1 MEWRYKIRRNSSLKF
16 VFVTIWVLYVGV
28 ATAQNIPEIDME
40 NDPGYKETQEFLAK
54 TQSIIAKSRAET
66 NAQAKEIEALANR
79 VGELISNIGSTN
91 EDASNLRSELS
102 VQTDLL
108 DLERKTT
115 EGLRRQMLI
124 MSKNIDTQRQIK
136 TDTES
141 KLQSVI
147 ASLRV
152 EIAEGKKKLL
162 TEEAEKKKISEI
174 EAELQSVIASLRA
187 ENADG
192 KKRIST
198 LEAEKK
204 KKSEI
209 ETKLQS
215 VIASL
220 RAENTKGKK
229 RLNTLEVQKKT
240 KSTLEDRLRAQ
251 FVSVRTERDKALKRL
266 NQDLENITRLTNTNR
281 AMVSDLR
288 AAKAEVERLKKEI
301 RVVKEKLG
309 LAEKN
314 NAR

>member
-1 MEWRYKIRRNSSLKF
+1 MKWRYKIRCISCLRF
-16 VFVTIWVLYVGV
+16 VFVTTWVLSTGV
-28 ATAQNIPEIDME
+28 ARAQNIPEIDIE
-40 NDPGYKETQEFLAK
+40 NDPGYKETQEFLEK

-66 NAQAKEIEALANR
+66 NAQEKDLEALANR

-108 DLERKTT
+108 DIERKTT

-124 MSKNIDTQRQIK
+124 LSKNMDTQKKIK
-136 TDTES
+136 TDIEA

-147 ASLRV
+147 ASLGA
-152 EIAEGKKKLL
+152 ENAEGKKRLGTL
-162 TEEAEKKKISEI
+162 EAEKKKNSEI
-174 EAELQSVIASLRA
+174 EAKLQSVIASLDA
-187 ENADG
+187 ENAEG
-192 KKRIST
+192 KKRLST

-204 KKSEI
+204 NNSEI
-209 ETKLQS
+209 EAKLQS

-229 RLNTLEVQKKT
+229 RLNTLEAQKKSS
-240 KSTLEDRLRAQ
+240 STLEDRLRAQ
-251 FVSVRTERDKALKRL
+251 FVSVRTEHDKALKRL
-266 NQDLENITRLTNTNR
+266 NQDLENITRLTNSNR

-301 RVVKEKLG
+301 RLVKEKLV
-309 LAEKN
+309 LSEKDS
-314 NAR
+314 AQ

>member
-1 MEWRYKIRRNSSLKF
+1 M
-16 VFVTIWVLYVGV
+16 TTWVLSTGV
-28 ATAQNIPEIDME
+28 ARAQNIPEFDIE

-66 NAQAKEIEALANR
+66 NAQAKDLEALANR

-108 DLERKTT
+108 NIERKTT

-124 MSKNIDTQRQIK
+124 LSKNMDTQKKIK
-136 TDTES
+136 TDIEA

-147 ASLRV
+147 ASLGA
-152 EIAEGKKKLL
+152 ENAEGKKRL
-162 TEEAEKKKISEI
+162 
-174 EAELQSVIASLRA
+174 
-187 ENADG
+187 
-192 KKRIST
+192 ST

-204 KKSEI
+204 KNSDI
-209 ETKLQS
+209 EAKLQS

-229 RLNTLEVQKKT
+229 RLNSLEAQKKT
-240 KSTLEDRLRAQ
+240 NSSLEDRLRAK
-251 FVSVRTERDKALKRL
+251 FVSVRTERDKALMRL
-266 NQDLENITRLTNTNR
+266 NEDLENITRLTNSNR

-301 RVVKEKLG
+301 HLVKEKLG
-309 LAEKN
+309 LPEKN
-314 NAR
+314 SAR

>member
-1 MEWRYKIRRNSSLKF
+1 MQGRYKIRRNSCLKF
-16 VFVTIWVLYVGV
+16 AFVTTWILYVGV
-28 ATAQNIPEIDME
+28 ARAQNIPEIDIE
-40 NDPGYKETQEFLAK
+40 NDPGYKETQEFLEK

-66 NAQAKEIEALANR
+66 NDQEKDLEALANR

-108 DLERKTT
+108 DIERKTT

-124 MSKNIDTQRQIK
+124 LSKNMDTQNKIK
-136 TDTES
+136 TEIEA
-141 KLQSVI
+141 KLQSMI
-147 ASLRV
+147 ASLGA
-152 EIAEGKKKLL
+152 EIAEGKIRL
-162 TEEAEKKKISEI
+162 
-174 EAELQSVIASLRA
+174 
-187 ENADG
+187 G
-192 KKRIST
+192 T

-204 KKSEI
+204 KNSKNEA
-209 ETKLQS
+209 KLQS

-220 RAENTKGKK
+220 RAENTKVKK
-229 RLNTLEVQKKT
+229 RLNSLEAQKKT
-240 KSTLEDRLRAQ
+240 NSSLEDRLRAK
-251 FVSVRTERDKALKRL
+251 FVSVRTERDKALMRL
-266 NQDLENITRLTNTNR
+266 NQDLENITRLTNSNR

-288 AAKAEVERLKKEI
+288 AAKAEVERLKNEI

>member
-1 MEWRYKIRRNSSLKF
+1 MKWRYKIYCISCLRF
-16 VFVTIWVLYVGV
+16 VFVATWVLSAGV
-28 ATAQNIPEIDME
+28 ARAQNIPEIDIE

-54 TQSIIAKSRAET
+54 TQNIIEKSRAET
-66 NAQAKEIEALANR
+66 NAQAKDLEALANR

-108 DLERKTT
+108 NIERETT

-124 MSKNIDTQRQIK
+124 LSKNMDTQKKIK
-136 TDTES
+136 ADIEA
-141 KLQSVI
+141 KLQSMI
-147 ASLRV
+147 ASLRAGN
-152 EIAEGKKKLL
+152 AEGKKRLSTL
-162 TEEAEKKKISEI
+162 EAEKKKKSDI
-174 EAELQSVIASLRA
+174 EAKLQSVIASLRA
-187 ENADG
+187 ENAEG
-192 KKRIST
+192 KKRLST

-209 ETKLQS
+209 KAKLQS

-229 RLNTLEVQKKT
+229 RLNTLEAQKKSS
-240 KSTLEDRLRAQ
+240 STLEDRLRAQ
-251 FVSVRTERDKALKRL
+251 FVSVRTEHDKALKRL
-266 NQDLENITRLTNTNR
+266 NQDLENITRLTNSNR

-301 RVVKEKLG
+301 RLVKEKLV
-309 LAEKN
+309 LPEKN
-314 NAR
+314 SAR

>member
-1 MEWRYKIRRNSSLKF
+1 MKWRYKIRCISYLRF
-16 VFVTIWVLYVGV
+16 VLVTTWVLSTGV
-28 ATAQNIPEIDME
+28 ARAQNIPEIDIE

-66 NAQAKEIEALANR
+66 NAQEKDLEALANR

-108 DLERKTT
+108 NIERDTT

-124 MSKNIDTQRQIK
+124 LSKNMDTQKKIK
-136 TDTES
+136 TDIEA

-147 ASLRV
+147 ASLGA
-152 EIAEGKKKLL
+152 ENAEGKKRL
-162 TEEAEKKKISEI
+162 
-174 EAELQSVIASLRA
+174 
-187 ENADG
+187 
-192 KKRIST
+192 ST

-204 KKSEI
+204 KNSDI
-209 ETKLQS
+209 EAKLQS

-229 RLNTLEVQKKT
+229 RFNTLEAQKKT
-240 KSTLEDRLRAQ
+240 NSTLEDRLRAQ
-251 FVSVRTERDKALKRL
+251 FVSVRTEHDKALKRL
-266 NQDLENITRLTNTNR
+266 NQDLENITRLTNSNR

-301 RVVKEKLG
+301 RLVKEKLV
-309 LAEKN
+309 LPEKDS
-314 NAR
+314 AQ

>member
-1 MEWRYKIRRNSSLKF
+1 
-16 VFVTIWVLYVGV
+16 V
-28 ATAQNIPEIDME
+28 ARAQNIPEIDIE

-54 TQSIIAKSRAET
+54 TQNIIEKSRAET
-66 NAQAKEIEALANR
+66 NAQAKDLEALANR

-108 DLERKTT
+108 NIERETT

-124 MSKNIDTQRQIK
+124 LSKNMDTQKKIK
-136 TDTES
+136 ADIEA
-141 KLQSVI
+141 KLQSMI
-147 ASLRV
+147 ASLRAGN
-152 EIAEGKKKLL
+152 AEGKKRLSTL
-162 TEEAEKKKISEI
+162 EAEKKKKSDI
-174 EAELQSVIASLRA
+174 EAKLQSVIASLRA
-187 ENADG
+187 ENAEG
-192 KKRIST
+192 KKRLST

-209 ETKLQS
+209 KAKLQS

-229 RLNTLEVQKKT
+229 RLNTLEAQKKSS
-240 KSTLEDRLRAQ
+240 STLEDRLRAQ
-251 FVSVRTERDKALKRL
+251 FVSVRTEHDKALKRL
-266 NQDLENITRLTNTNR
+266 NQDLENITRLTNSNR

-301 RVVKEKLG
+301 RLVKEKLV
-309 LAEKN
+309 LPEKN
-314 NAR
+314 SAR

>member
-1 MEWRYKIRRNSSLKF
+1 MKWRYKIRCISCLRF
-16 VFVTIWVLYVGV
+16 VFVAAWVLSAGV
-28 ATAQNIPEIDME
+28 ARAQNIPEIDIE

-66 NAQAKEIEALANR
+66 NAQEKDLEALANR

-108 DLERKTT
+108 DIERKTT

-124 MSKNIDTQRQIK
+124 LSKNMDTQNKIK
-136 TDTES
+136 TEIEA

-147 ASLRV
+147 ASLGA
-152 EIAEGKKKLL
+152 ENAEGKK
-162 TEEAEKKKISEI
+162 
-174 EAELQSVIASLRA
+174 
-187 ENADG
+187 
-192 KKRIST
+192 RINT
-198 LEAEKK
+198 LEVEKK

-209 ETKLQS
+209 EAKLQS

-229 RLNTLEVQKKT
+229 RLNTLEAQKKT

-288 AAKAEVERLKKEI
+288 AAKAEVERLKNEI
-301 RVVKEKLG
+301 RLVKEKLD
-309 LAEKN
+309 LPEKN
-314 NAR
+314 SAR